1 MFLRSVL
8 RFKTLR
14 FQGISLHACAVPE
27 LARRRRSRRQI
38 LNSLLYI
45 ARGRIYKLLN
55 AQNGHFR
62 FKSHTHTHTHT
73 QNKSMNAKTYFY
85 IY

>member
-1 MFLRSVL
+1 MIDHIKV
-8 RFKTLR
+8 T
-14 FQGISLHACAVPE
+14 
-27 LARRRRSRRQI
+27 I

-62 FKSHTHTHTHT
+62 FNSHTHT

>member
-1 MFLRSVL
+1 MIDHIKV
-8 RFKTLR
+8 T
-14 FQGISLHACAVPE
+14 
-27 LARRRRSRRQI
+27 I

-62 FKSHTHTHTHT
+62 FNSHTHTHTDT
-73 QNKSMNAKTYFY
+73 KQINECKDLFLYILNINKINTHNT
-85 IY
+85 